1 MRSSLTET
9 QGKTGPTIA
18 EVAARWTAR
27 RAEWSRLG
35 ARLDGEK
42 LASEILADLTAIV
55 SVERDTLLSVKAAA
69 AETGYSADSL
79 GRMIRVGKLENHGS
93 KRRPLVRRD
102 DLPRRVRSER
112 RVAATMDTEATSIG
126 AVTRLAVAS
135 RLHRA

>member
-9 QGKTGPTIA
+9 PGNTGATIA

-27 RAEWSRLG
+27 REEWSRLG
-35 ARLDGEK
+35 VRLDGEK

-55 SVERDTLLSVKAAA
+55 TVERDTLLSVKAAA
-69 AETGYSADSL
+69 AETGYSVDSL
-79 GRMIRVGKLENHGS
+79 GRMIRVGKLEKHGS

-102 DLPRRVRSER
+102 DLPRRVRAER
-112 RVAATMDTEATSIG
+112 RVAATRDAEATSIG

>member
-1 MRSSLTET
+1 MRSPLTVAPREADR
-9 QGKTGPTIA
+9 TIA
-18 EVAARWTAR
+18 DVAARWTAR
-27 RAEWSRLG
+27 RAEWGRLG
-35 ARLDGEK
+35 VRLDGEK

-55 SVERDTLLSVKAAA
+55 SVERDTLLSVRAAD

-112 RVAATMDTEATSIG
+112 RVAATRDTEATSIG
-126 AVTRLAVAS
+126 AVARLAVAS

>member
-1 MRSSLTET
+1 MRSSLSESPR
-9 QGKTGPTIA
+9 KTGRTIA
-18 EVAARWTAR
+18 EVTARWTAR

-35 ARLDGEK
+35 VRLDGEK

-55 SVERDTLLSVKAAA
+55 TVERDTLLSVKAAA

-102 DLPRRVRSER
+102 DLPRRVRSQR
-112 RVAATMDTEATSIG
+112 RVAATMDAEATSIG